1 MLNLSE
7 IIYIFILCNR
17 MWQIS
22 KYDTQWDWFWYLVR
36 ELEYLL
42 LIFRCCSYCYF
53 LLSLVTHFWSK
64 IDCYFN
70 MSYNILCQQCRP
82 TVGIS
87 KVRCEH
93 IIEVWYNHDIYYI
106 SLSNMLCIFFHLL
119 MYSSFMILI
128 HLKRKTKY
136 NIQILQT

>member
-1 MLNLSE
+1 MVKKRNIYTLLHLSE
-7 IIYIFILCNR
+7 ITYFYFQYNR

-22 KYDTQWDWFWYLVR
+22 KYDTQWDWFWYLVK

-70 MSYNILCQQCRP
+70 MSYTIFFQQCRP

-87 KVRCEH
+87 KVQCEH
-93 IIEVWYNHDIYYI
+93 NIEVWYYHDIYF
-106 SLSNMLCIFFHLL
+106 SLSNMFSIFFIFKCIHLL
-119 MYSSFMILI
+119 WFWYI
-128 HLKRKTKY
+128 
-136 NIQILQT
+136 